1 MKRIL
6 IPVALL
12 LFSAGVYFLFVLPNQ
27 IEQKFKDAVP
37 ENVEVNYKDFQVN
50 LLDKSVVV
58 ETLKLEDDK
67 VRVEM
72 GRAEVK
78 TEEYSGEMI
87 QVQLNEVTLTDK
99 ENEEIY
105 KAQQVTIQEID
116 RKQLEETSK
125 NATLRDLFDT
135 LKRDAIRQVEMNEVS
150 VTKNGQTTTVDSV
163 KVETL
168 GEGKVFGVQAEGV
181 RSKDGESEIAIASVN
196 VDEVEVDSEDQLT
209 LNQLKLGGI
218 QVKEGEGD
226 LTIEDVSI
234 DQVRNQ
240 QANNFSMKQLN
251 LQNFENIEKLSIESA
266 EARNIPLVTLLENEI
281 DLLQRLLG
289 GTFEGLQIRNLF
301 VQPENEEAKQVRE
314 IDLEQLDFGTT
325 ENGHRYVRNLKLNIL
340 GIVINLSDFPEDFAE
355 QARNFTESDEIGMN
369 LFLDITGSHEQQDYE
384 LGIGVGLEK
393 MADLHLEGH
402 FSNVPI
408 EIFEFEKY
416 DDSELESIL
425 SEKWTKIGV
434 VKLLARYDERGFLE
448 YSMGKFST
456 ESGFSKAAIARQV
469 SQQFE
474 NTATRY
480 NLSGSEEMA
489 SELEKFVLEPKTLR
503 IGFLPEDPLNFEEI
517 AMLALL
523 NPGQLQQKSNFSLQS
538 APEQTECPDYPL
550 IIPSSQFFGFGGKPS
565 R

>member
-78 TEEYSGEMI
+78 TEEYSSEMI

-325 ENGHRYVRNLKLNIL
+325 ENGYRYVRNLKLNIL

-538 APEQTECPDYPL
+538 APE
-550 IIPSSQFFGFGGKPS
+550 
-565 R
+565 

>member
-37 ENVEVNYKDFQVN
+37 ENVEVKYKDFQVN

-67 VRVEM
+67 VLVEM

-87 QVQLNEVTLTDK
+87 QVQLNEVTLTNK

-125 NATLRDLFDT
+125 NATLRDLFNT

-168 GEGKVFGVQAEGV
+168 GEGKVFGVQAEGI

-196 VDEVEVDSEDQLT
+196 VDEVEVDSENQLT
-209 LNQLKLGGI
+209 LNQLKLGGV

-448 YSMGKFST
+448 YSMGKFSK

-474 NTATRY
+474 NTAARY
-480 NLSGSEEMA
+480 SLSGSEEMA

-538 APEQTECPDYPL
+538 APE
-550 IIPSSQFFGFGGKPS
+550 
-565 R
+565 

>member
-50 LLDKSVVV
+50 LLDKSAVV

-116 RKQLEETSK
+116 RKQLEATSK
-125 NATLRDLFDT
+125 NATLRDLSDT

-226 LTIEDVSI
+226 LTIGDVSI

-369 LFLDITGSHEQQDYE
+369 LFLEITGSHEQQDYE

-474 NTATRY
+474 NTAARY

-538 APEQTECPDYPL
+538 APE
-550 IIPSSQFFGFGGKPS
+550 
-565 R
+565 

>member
-12 LFSAGVYFLFVLPNQ
+12 LFSAGVYLLFVLPNQ
-27 IEQKFKDAVP
+27 IEQKFNDAIP

-58 ETLKLEDDK
+58 ETLKLEDNK

-72 GRAEVK
+72 GRTEVK

-87 QVQLNEVTLTDK
+87 QVQLNDVTLTDK

-125 NATLRDLFDT
+125 NSTLRDLFDA

-150 VTKNGQTTTVDSV
+150 VTRNGQTTTVDSV

-168 GEGKVFGVQAEGV
+168 GEGKVFGIQAEGI
-181 RSKDGESEIAIASVN
+181 RSKDSGSEIAIASVN

-209 LNQLKLGGI
+209 LNHLKLGGV

-266 EARNIPLVTLLENEI
+266 EARNIPLVTLLESEI

-289 GTFEGLQIRNLF
+289 GTFEGLQLRNLF
-301 VQPENEEAKQVRE
+301 VQPDNE
-314 IDLEQLDFGTT
+314 F
-325 ENGHRYVRNLKLNIL
+325 
-340 GIVINLSDFPEDFAE
+340 INPM
-355 QARNFTESDEIGMN
+355 QN
-369 LFLDITGSHEQQDYE
+369 
-384 LGIGVGLEK
+384 
-393 MADLHLEGH
+393 
-402 FSNVPI
+402 
-408 EIFEFEKY
+408 
-416 DDSELESIL
+416 
-425 SEKWTKIGV
+425 
-434 VKLLARYDERGFLE
+434 
-448 YSMGKFST
+448 
-456 ESGFSKAAIARQV
+456 
-469 SQQFE
+469 
-474 NTATRY
+474 
-480 NLSGSEEMA
+480 
-489 SELEKFVLEPKTLR
+489 
-503 IGFLPEDPLNFEEI
+503 
-517 AMLALL
+517 
-523 NPGQLQQKSNFSLQS
+523 
-538 APEQTECPDYPL
+538 
-550 IIPSSQFFGFGGKPS
+550 
-565 R
+565 

>member
-266 EARNIPLVTLLENEI
+266 EARNIPLVTLLEDEI
-281 DLLQRLLG
+281 DLLQLLLG

-369 LFLDITGSHEQQDYE
+369 LFLEITGSHEQQDYE

-538 APEQTECPDYPL
+538 APE
-550 IIPSSQFFGFGGKPS
+550 
-565 R
+565 

>member
-78 TEEYSGEMI
+78 TEEYSSEMI

-474 NTATRY
+474 NTAARY
-480 NLSGSEEMA
+480 NLSGSEDMA

-538 APEQTECPDYPL
+538 APE
-550 IIPSSQFFGFGGKPS
+550 
-565 R
+565 

>member
-1 MKRIL
+1 MCAFARACGVRVRLKALRHIAQGL
-6 IPVALL
+6 IQRRGEGRAAVEEQRFQIDEEQVEREEAVNTIVALVRTFIARRRYL
-12 LFSAGVYFLFVLPNQ
+12 RA
-27 IEQKFKDAVP
+27 
-37 ENVEVNYKDFQVN
+37 
-50 LLDKSVVV
+50 
-58 ETLKLEDDK
+58 LKLEDDK

-325 ENGHRYVRNLKLNIL
+325 ENGYRYVRNLKLNIL

-369 LFLDITGSHEQQDYE
+369 LFLEITGSHEQQDYE

-474 NTATRY
+474 NTAARY

-538 APEQTECPDYPL
+538 APE
-550 IIPSSQFFGFGGKPS
+550 
-565 R
+565 

>member
-78 TEEYSGEMI
+78 TEEYSSEMI

-325 ENGHRYVRNLKLNIL
+325 EDGHRYVRNLKLNIL

-369 LFLDITGSHEQQDYE
+369 LFLEITGSHEQQDYE

-538 APEQTECPDYPL
+538 APE
-550 IIPSSQFFGFGGKPS
+550 
-565 R
+565 

>member
-78 TEEYSGEMI
+78 TEEYASEMI

-355 QARNFTESDEIGMN
+355 QARNFTESDEIEMN
-369 LFLDITGSHEQQDYE
+369 LFLEITGSHEQQDYE

-480 NLSGSEEMA
+480 SLSGSEEMA

-538 APEQTECPDYPL
+538 APE
-550 IIPSSQFFGFGGKPS
+550 
-565 R
+565 

>member
-116 RKQLEETSK
+116 RKQLEATSK
-125 NATLRDLFDT
+125 NATLRDLADT

-474 NTATRY
+474 NTAARY

-538 APEQTECPDYPL
+538 APE
-550 IIPSSQFFGFGGKPS
+550 
-565 R
+565 

>member
-27 IEQKFKDAVP
+27 IEQKFNDAVP

-196 VDEVEVDSEDQLT
+196 VDEVEVDSDDQLN
-209 LNQLKLGGI
+209 LNQLKLVGI

-240 QANNFSMKQLN
+240 QAKNFSMKQLN

-266 EARNIPLVTLLENEI
+266 EARNIPLVTLLEDEI

-325 ENGHRYVRNLKLNIL
+325 EDGHRYVRNLKLNIL

-369 LFLDITGSHEQQDYE
+369 LFLEITGSHEQQDYE

-474 NTATRY
+474 NTAARY
-480 NLSGSEEMA
+480 NLSGSEDMA

-538 APEQTECPDYPL
+538 APE
-550 IIPSSQFFGFGGKPS
+550 
-565 R
+565 

>member
-27 IEQKFKDAVP
+27 IEQKFNDAVP

-78 TEEYSGEMI
+78 TEEYASEMI

-196 VDEVEVDSEDQLT
+196 VDKVEVDSDDQLT

-325 ENGHRYVRNLKLNIL
+325 ENGNRYVRNLKLNIL

-538 APEQTECPDYPL
+538 APE
-550 IIPSSQFFGFGGKPS
+550 
-565 R
+565 

>member
-78 TEEYSGEMI
+78 TEEYSSEMI

-538 APEQTECPDYPL
+538 APE
-550 IIPSSQFFGFGGKPS
+550 
-565 R
+565 

>member
-27 IEQKFKDAVP
+27 IEQKFNDAVP

-325 ENGHRYVRNLKLNIL
+325 EDGHRYVRNLKLNIL

-369 LFLDITGSHEQQDYE
+369 LFLEITGSHEQQDYE

-480 NLSGSEEMA
+480 NLSGSEEMS

-538 APEQTECPDYPL
+538 APE
-550 IIPSSQFFGFGGKPS
+550 
-565 R
+565 

>member
-50 LLDKSVVV
+50 LLDKSAVV

-116 RKQLEETSK
+116 RKQLEATSK

-301 VQPENEEAKQVRE
+301 VQPEDEEAKQVRE
-314 IDLEQLDFGTT
+314 IDLERLDFGTT
-325 ENGHRYVRNLKLNIL
+325 ENGYRYVRNLKLNIL

-369 LFLDITGSHEQQDYE
+369 LFLEITGSHEQQDYE

-474 NTATRY
+474 NTAARY
-480 NLSGSEEMA
+480 NLSGSEDMA

-538 APEQTECPDYPL
+538 APE
-550 IIPSSQFFGFGGKPS
+550 
-565 R
+565 

>member
-78 TEEYSGEMI
+78 TEEYSSEMI

-266 EARNIPLVTLLENEI
+266 EARNIPLVTLLEDEI

-369 LFLDITGSHEQQDYE
+369 LFLEITGSHEQQDYE

-434 VKLLARYDERGFLE
+434 VKLLARYDERGFLK

-538 APEQTECPDYPL
+538 APE
-550 IIPSSQFFGFGGKPS
+550 
-565 R
+565 